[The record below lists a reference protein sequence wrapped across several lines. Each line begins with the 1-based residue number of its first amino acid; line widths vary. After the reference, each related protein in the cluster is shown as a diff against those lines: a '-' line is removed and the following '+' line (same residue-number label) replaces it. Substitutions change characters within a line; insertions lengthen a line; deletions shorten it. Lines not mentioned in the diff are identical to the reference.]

1 MADEIRNWANSV
13 LIEIKQPTLTDEE
26 AQMIPLDANESMIL
40 EALAK
45 IMNQRGATGNGFK
58 KLKAF
63 ATLNGL
69 EIGVSQN
76 KRSDIMIGAV
86 LE

>member
-13 LIEIKQPTLTDEE
+13 LMEIKQPTLTDEE

>member
-13 LIEIKQPTLTDEE
+13 LIEIKQPTLTDED